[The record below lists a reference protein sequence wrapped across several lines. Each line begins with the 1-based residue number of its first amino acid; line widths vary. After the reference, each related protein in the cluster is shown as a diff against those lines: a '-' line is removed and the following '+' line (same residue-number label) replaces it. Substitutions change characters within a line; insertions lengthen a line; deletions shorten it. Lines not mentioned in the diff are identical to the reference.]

1 MKLKILLMALL
12 LAGGLAVAGPPAEL
26 FDYLHETRGTAAWEV
41 VGGPTG
47 GLGRVTEIRLRSQV
61 WRGIPWDHLLTVYEP
76 GVVAVNDVVVLFVSG
91 DPSRAD
97 AILGSTAAAFSGLR
111 VVILT
116 GVPNQPLFGLREDA
130 LIAYT
135 FERYLAEGDPDWPL
149 LLPMVRSAH
158 AAMEALEALAPELW
172 GTELRGFV
180 VTGASKRGWT
190 TYLAAAT
197 APEKVLGI
205 APIVFDF
212 LNFPLQLAAQTEALG
227 GPSPMLEDYTG
238 RGLTGVFEASPEA
251 ARLAWIVD
259 PYSYR
264 YALAMPKLVV
274 VGSNDP
280 YWTVD
285 ATSLYWPGIP
295 DPKLLLVV
303 PNAGHGVLDF
313 TRVIGS
319 VAAFARAVAQGTP
332 LPVVDSQLRFRAD
345 GAVLAVRA
353 DREPVEARL
362 WAAESLTRDFREAR
376 WVAGELPGG
385 GGTWE
390 ARLAPPATGYRAFF
404 AELAFTVGGLRLYVS
419 TPTRVLGP

>member
-1 MKLKILLMALL
+1 M
-12 LAGGLAVAGPPAEL
+12 
-26 FDYLHETRGTAAWEV
+26 
-41 VGGPTG
+41 
-47 GLGRVTEIRLRSQV
+47 
-61 WRGIPWDHLLTVYEP
+61 
-76 GVVAVNDVVVLFVSG
+76 NDVVVLFVSG

-238 RGLTGVFEASPEA
+238 RGLTGVFEASPRRRGSPGLWIPTPTA
-251 ARLAWIVD
+251 TPSRCPSSSSWAQTTPTGPWTRQALLARD
-259 PYSYR
+259 
-264 YALAMPKLVV
+264 
-274 VGSNDP
+274 
-280 YWTVD
+280 
-285 ATSLYWPGIP
+285 P

-362 WAAESLTRDFREAR
+362 WAAEPDP
-376 WVAGELPGG
+376 GLPGG
-385 GGTWE
+385 PVGRRGAPRRGRNLGGAARSASDWVPGVLRR
-390 ARLAPPATGYRAFF
+390 ARLHR
-404 AELAFTVGGLRLYVS
+404 GGLRLYVS